1 MTAYLRLAAAAV
13 LLTAVAPAGRAADP
27 AALFPASTLAYAE
40 VTGLGTAGP
49 ELAAL
54 LRGTVFEDVLTYVHN
69 RRDKSTEPRDLFG
82 KDELAVLG
90 LLAAPEM
97 QAELKRLGG
106 VGAGLT
112 GFSDRGE
119 PRGAVA
125 ILTGDSPAAGLFAR
139 AVLALSAVRRVGDI
153 EGVPIFQYHTPGFVY
168 DNNGQQ
174 RLANDKPPPAATDKL
189 TLAYLPG
196 LFVLATDRAVVGELV
211 RRFEGR
217 STDSLAGTAA
227 FKEAAGRHRQP
238 GVFGYAAA
246 EPFCTAYAAALKAGG
261 SGVEPDAL
269 GWFKM
274 LANVKA
280 VKYVAVTARA
290 RDGGLAVT
298 GAVGFDPAQKSPLLA
313 ALGGPPATPDLL
325 HSAPSPAAGAI
336 GFHLPEKDR
345 AAAAVGLMNAVAVSA
360 GQVGRSPGETVRELE
375 KKYQTPISDE
385 VLGRTRGVTVV
396 FPPAAPPPKEGA
408 PPPKAGV
415 VLPTLVLH
423 TDTPEAAGGW
433 ADLVPKLFGDLAK
446 GPPPQPAAE
455 TVGGVRVLSL
465 PAAAVPWKAPLH
477 FGHKDTRFAIG
488 TDRATVA
495 AAVTG
500 AASSSIVG
508 VGKPAFPPGDGAAA
522 LAAVTPGG
530 FLRALDVLTKADGP
544 ATPPKPAAGGRR
556 MQRFNPWGQPIQDD
570 QPDAKQLEDEG
581 KAWGAMVK
589 AAEPMGPTGVAVRRV
604 GDELRVEVWQ
614 PKVRTG
620 GLVPVLN
627 AAANYWD
634 TRLNR
639 VPFNSGNGMYFR

>member
-1 MTAYLRLAAAAV
+1 MTAYHRLAVAAV
-13 LLTAVAPAGRAADP
+13 LLTAAAPAARAADP
-27 AALFPASTLAYAE
+27 AELFPPSTLAYAE
-40 VTGLGTAGP
+40 VRDLGTAGP

-54 LRGTVFEDVLTYVHN
+54 LRGTVFEDVVTYVHN

-106 VGAGLT
+106 VGVGLT

-125 ILTGDSPAAGLFAR
+125 ILTGESAAAGLIGR
-139 AVLALSAVRRVGDI
+139 AVLAMSSVRRVGDV
-153 EGVPIFQYHTPGFVY
+153 EGVPIFQHHTPGFTY

-174 RLANDKPPPAATDKL
+174 RLSNEKPPPAATDKL

-196 LFVLATDRAVVGELV
+196 LFVMATDRAVVGEVV
-211 RRFEGR
+211 RRFEKR
-217 STDSLAGTAA
+217 STDSLAGTAG
-227 FKEAAGRHRQP
+227 FQEAAKRHRQP

-246 EPFCTAYAAALKAGG
+246 EPFCAAYAGALKAAG

-269 GWFKM
+269 GWAKL

-298 GAVGFDPAQKSPLLA
+298 AAVGFDPSKPSPLLA
-313 ALGGPPATPDLL
+313 ALGGPPATADLL
-325 HSAPSPAAGAI
+325 HHAPSPAAGAI
-336 GFHLPEKDR
+336 GFHLPEKNR
-345 AAAAVGLMNAVAVSA
+345 AAALVGLMNAVAVSA
-360 GQVGRSPGETVRELE
+360 GQVGRSPGETVKELE
-375 KKYQTPISDE
+375 KKYQTPVTDE

-396 FPPAAPPPKEGA
+396 FPPPPPPKEGA
-408 PPPKAGV
+408 PPPKDGL

-423 TDTPEAAGGW
+423 TDTPEAAAGW
-433 ADLVPKLFGDLAK
+433 ADLVPKLAGDLAK
-446 GPPPQPAAE
+446 TPPPQPAAE
-455 TVGGVRVLSL
+455 TVNGVRVLSL
-465 PAAAVPWKAPLH
+465 PAAGVPWKAPLH
-477 FGHKDTRFAIG
+477 FGHKDNRFAVG
-488 TDRATVA
+488 LDRATVA

-500 AASSSIVG
+500 AAAASVIG

-522 LAAVTPGG
+522 LATATPAG
-530 FLRALDVLTKADGP
+530 FLRALDVLTKSDSP
-544 ATPPKPAAGGRR
+544 ATAPKSAPGGRR
-556 MQRFNPWGQPIQDD
+556 FQRFNQFGQPIEDD
-570 QPDAKQLEDEG
+570 QPDAKQLDDE
-581 KAWGAMVK
+581 KRMWAAMVK

-620 GLVPVLN
+620 GLVPVMN
-627 AAANYWD
+627 AAANYID

-639 VPFNSGNGMYFR
+639 TPMSNGNMMYFR